1 MMTRAKRYFSHLA
14 GTFRQSRS
22 GSVAVIFALAAVP
35 VLASIGAALDLASAS
50 ILKSRLQ
57 HAVDEAALVAARNA
71 SLTQAARQQL
81 AQSSVM
87 TNMGTAVNGMSLTI
101 SETEPSSGLYQVNGT
116 LTVPTTVM
124 KVVNINSTTVSA
136 KATASLG
143 TGGAQSANSVCLLAL
158 STIASP
164 GLLANSNVVINAP
177 NCEIDVASMGWPAA
191 TFNGGDS
198 FSVSKLCVA
207 GTQILNNAGSIPAL
221 STGCSVVSD
230 PFAGKLPAV
239 TVGACTVSNQ
249 NYSGN
254 VTLSPGVYCGGFNFN
269 GSGTV
274 TFNPGLYVFKGVS
287 WNMNSGWTM
296 NGNGVTFYFSD
307 WSYMQINSGVTANL
321 TAPTSGTYANILMYE
336 PVGLLQS
343 SFTINGQ
350 AGHSFQGLIY
360 LPSRNITFNSMSN
373 VTSDALT
380 LVVNSV
386 ILDTL
391 NWTFK
396 SSAYSIAG
404 ASASTGGGA
413 VPRLV
418 N

>member
-1 MMTRAKRYFSHLA
+1 MTRAKRYLSHLA
-14 GTFRQSRS
+14 GLFRRSRS
-22 GSVAVIFALAAVP
+22 GSVAMIFALAAVP
-35 VLASIGAALDLASAS
+35 VMASIGAALDLASAS
-50 ILKSRLQ
+50 MMKSRLQ

-71 SLTQAARQQL
+71 SLTQSARQQL
-81 AQSSVM
+81 AQSSVL
-87 TNMGTAVNGMSLTI
+87 TNMGPSASGMSLTV

-116 LTVPTTVM
+116 LAVPTAVM
-124 KVVNINSTTVSA
+124 RIVNIASTTVSA

-143 TGGAQSANSVCLLAL
+143 TAGAASSNSVCLLAL
-158 STIASP
+158 STTASP
-164 GLLANSNVVINAP
+164 GLLANSNVVIDAP
-177 NCEIDVASMGWPAA
+177 SCEIDVASKGWPAA

-221 STGCSVVSD
+221 STGCPVVSD

-239 TVGACTVSNQ
+239 TVGACTVSYQ

-254 VTLSPGVYCGGFNFN
+254 VTLDPGVYCGGFNFN

-274 TFNPGLYVFKGVS
+274 TFNPGLYVFKNVS

-296 NGNGVTFYFSD
+296 NGNGVTFYFAD
-307 WSYMQINSGVTANL
+307 WSYMQINSGVAVNL

-336 PVGLLQS
+336 PVGLPES
-343 SFTINGQ
+343 WFTINGQ

-373 VTSDALT
+373 VTSDAMT

-386 ILDTL
+386 ILNTL
-391 NWTFK
+391 NWSFK

-404 ASASTGGGA
+404 AGGSTGGA

>member
-1 MMTRAKRYFSHLA
+1 ML
-14 GTFRQSRS
+14 
-22 GSVAVIFALAAVP
+22 FALAAVP
-35 VLASIGAALDLASAS
+35 VIASIGAALDLASAS
-50 ILKSRLQ
+50 MMKSRLQ
-57 HAVDEAALVAARNA
+57 HAVDEAALVASRNA
-71 SLTQAARQQL
+71 NLTQAARQQL
-81 AQSSVM
+81 AQSSVI
-87 TNMGTAVNGMSLTI
+87 TNMGPSVSGMSLTV

-116 LTVPTTVM
+116 LAVPTTVM
-124 KVVNINSTTVSA
+124 RIVNISSTTVGA

-143 TGGAQSANSVCLLAL
+143 TGGTQSSSSVCLLAL
-158 STIASP
+158 STTASP
-164 GLLANSNVVINAP
+164 GLLANSNVAINAP
-177 NCEIDVASMGWPAA
+177 NCEIDVASTGWPAA

-254 VTLSPGVYCGGFNFN
+254 VTLNPGVYCGGFNFN

-274 TFNPGLYVFKGVS
+274 TFNPGLYVFKGAS

-296 NGNGVTFYFSD
+296 NGNGVTFYFAD

-396 SSAYSIAG
+396 SSAYSIGG
-404 ASASTGGGA
+404 ASASNGGGT
-413 VPRLV
+413 PRLV

>member
-1 MMTRAKRYFSHLA
+1 MNRAKRYFSRLA
-14 GTFRQSRS
+14 GSFSRSRS
-22 GSVAVIFALAAVP
+22 GSVAMLFALAAVP
-35 VLASIGAALDLASAS
+35 VIASIGAALDFASAS
-50 ILKSRLQ
+50 VLKSRLQ
-57 HAVDEAALVAARNA
+57 HAVDEGALVAARNA
-71 SLTQAARQQL
+71 GLTQAARQQL
-81 AQSSVM
+81 AQSSVI
-87 TNMGTAVNGMSLTI
+87 TNMGPSASGMSLTVA
-101 SETEPSSGLYQVNGT
+101 ETEPSSGLYQVNGT
-116 LTVPTTVM
+116 LTVPTTIM
-124 KVVNINSTTVSA
+124 RIMNISSTIVSA
-136 KATASLG
+136 KATASIG
-143 TGGAQSANSVCLLAL
+143 AAGAQSSTSVCLLAL
-158 STIASP
+158 STTASP
-164 GLLANSNVVINAP
+164 GLLANSSVVINAP
-177 NCEIDVASMGWPAA
+177 SCEIDVASTGWPAA

-207 GTQILNNAGSIPAL
+207 GKQILNNAGSIPAL
-221 STGCSVVSD
+221 STSCPVASD

-239 TVGACTVSNQ
+239 SVGACTVSNQ

-274 TFNPGLYVFKGVS
+274 NFNPGLYVFKGAS
-287 WNMNSGWTM
+287 WNINSGWTM
-296 NGNGVTFYFSD
+296 NGNGVTFYFADS
-307 WSYMQINSGVTANL
+307 SYMQINGGVTANL

-336 PVGLLQS
+336 PSGLPQS
-343 SFTINGQ
+343 GFTINGQ

-380 LVVNSV
+380 IVVNSV

-391 NWTFK
+391 NWSLK

-404 ASASTGGGA
+404 AGASTGSA